1 MSFWYAS
8 VEKDGREWESNLGYM
23 QEIAWNYGPLHLKW
37 IGRKVK
43 IEEMHKENEKVM
55 DWWTWDSVW
64 IYKNYWS
71 NQRVSSKDEKFGV
84 GCEFIYQTWWQIPGY
99 DLNSIESIEV

>member
-1 MSFWYAS
+1 
-8 VEKDGREWESNLGYM
+8 M

-55 DWWTWDSVW
+55 D
-64 IYKNYWS
+64 
-71 NQRVSSKDEKFGV
+71 
-84 GCEFIYQTWWQIPGY
+84 
-99 DLNSIESIEV
+99 